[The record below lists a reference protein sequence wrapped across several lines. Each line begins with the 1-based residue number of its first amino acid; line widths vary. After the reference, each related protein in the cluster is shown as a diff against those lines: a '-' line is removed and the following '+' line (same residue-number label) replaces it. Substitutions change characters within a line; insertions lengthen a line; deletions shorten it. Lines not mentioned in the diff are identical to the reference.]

1 MVFFLLL
8 LVFLCVFFFFFKQKT
23 AYEMRISDWS
33 SDVCS
38 SDLGDA
44 VRWTVSP
51 ALLRTRAAAEMELCS
66 NAIPLRLEDD
76 GPTEGVRRI
85 HWVDIMK
92 PCWIWKDAPLE
103 GATRIT
109 AGGGPMP
116 FNFSNGDDGNTKHHE
131 NTTNLEWA
139 TNRANSA

>member
-1 MVFFLLL
+1 
-8 LVFLCVFFFFFKQKT
+8 
-23 AYEMRISDWS
+23 
-33 SDVCS
+33 
-38 SDLGDA
+38 
-44 VRWTVSP
+44 
-51 ALLRTRAAAEMELCS
+51 MELCS

-109 AGGGPMP
+109 AEVGQMP
-116 FNFSNGDDGNTKHHE
+116 FNFATGDDVKHITHE
-131 NTTNLEWA
+131 APATPAGEPKGRRDACDGPVIATLPLPAPHGHNRVPTTPGP
-139 TNRANSA
+139 